1 MTPFGRKG
9 EAIGAPSRR
18 IEELA
23 AQNIGSLAPGQ
34 ATEILPMTYDRT
46 GSVDRSVDGEYD
58 RGIMLAA
65 VRRATAAIADKSE
78 VALEPFQRVSG

>member
-23 AQNIGSLAPGQ
+23 AQNIGPLAPKFGNFCPGQ
-34 ATEILPMTYDRT
+34 AMEILPMTYDRT
-46 GSVDRSVDGEYD
+46 GCGRWWYD
-58 RGIMLAA
+58 RGIVLAA
-65 VRRATAAIADKSE
+65 VRRATAR
-78 VALEPFQRVSG
+78 LQT

>member
-23 AQNIGSLAPGQ
+23 AQNIGSLVP
-34 ATEILPMTYDRT
+34 ATLRKFFQWPMTVPAAR
-46 GSVDRSVDGEYD
+46 RSVDGD
-58 RGIMLAA
+58 T
-65 VRRATAAIADKSE
+65 TAA
-78 VALEPFQRVSG
+78 